1 VPVER
6 PCLDAHRASGRGD
19 AEELAMVAAGP
30 GRQGHDAVDGTKTR
44 PRSRLGAD
52 QRDTTVLIGTADPLA
67 TG

>member
-1 VPVER
+1 
-6 PCLDAHRASGRGD
+6 
-19 AEELAMVAAGP
+19 MVAAGP